1 MAIGVFDSGL
11 GGLTIVRSL
20 REIYPSEKIIYY
32 GDTLRVP
39 YGGKKPEELIH
50 LADRITGFLISQG
63 ATLIIDACNTTSAL
77 ALDFLRDKYGDIAE
91 IIGVVEPGAHKAA
104 QIGKKQVGLMATEAT
119 VNSGVYQKKIFSK
132 RDDLDVHTIACS
144 QLVPIIETGDVDS
157 YQLKDVLGAYL
168 EPMLAENVDTL
179 VMGCTHY
186 PFLKERIREIMGDEI
201 FLIDPGVEVVGS
213 IEHYIG
219 GDAEP
224 SICYTS
230 HDSEDFCEKATTLLA
245 GHGFSAFYKL
255 DIMEV

>member
-1 MAIGVFDSGL
+1 M
-11 GGLTIVRSL
+11 
-20 REIYPSEKIIYY
+20 
-32 GDTLRVP
+32 
-39 YGGKKPEELIH
+39 
-50 LADRITGFLISQG
+50 
-63 ATLIIDACNTTSAL
+63 
-77 ALDFLRDKYGDIAE
+77 
-91 IIGVVEPGAHKAA
+91 
-104 QIGKKQVGLMATEAT
+104 
-119 VNSGVYQKKIFSK
+119 KIFSK

-186 PFLKERIREIMGDEI
+186 PFLKERIREIVGDEI
-201 FLIDPGVEVVGS
+201 CLIDPGVEVVGS
-213 IEHYIG
+213 IEYYVG

-230 HDSEDFCEKATTLLA
+230 YDSEDFCEKATRLLA
-245 GHGFSAFYKL
+245 GHGFSAFHKL